1 MARTSSQ
8 IFFKKMIKTNADRH
22 REFRERKKTMEGS
35 NYLAKDRKRQKLY
48 TRKPRNFLRK
58 NIEGTKRSSENES
71 TKTSLIPKTNF

>member
-8 IFFKKMIKTNADRH
+8 IFSKKMIKTNADRH
-22 REFRERKKTMEGS
+22 REFRERKKTMEES

>member
-8 IFFKKMIKTNADRH
+8 IFSKKMIKTNAERH
-22 REFRERKKTMEGS
+22 REIRKRKKTKEGS
-35 NYLAKDRKRQKLY
+35 NDLAKDKKRQKLY

-58 NIEGTKRSSENES
+58 NIEGTKRNSKNES